1 MNGSEA
7 ALYTTMQAAMDAASP
22 GDHILPIRN
31 ELEESQVID
40 MHEGRKPM
48 PSINRSGLRGGIKR
62 KPYPPNPN
70 RGF

>member
-1 MNGSEA
+1 MRGSEA
-7 ALYTTMQAAMDAASP
+7 AIYEDTESAMDAAAP

-31 ELEESQVID
+31 KNETAQIID
-40 MHEGRKPM
+40 MIEGKRPM
-48 PSINRSGLRGGIKR
+48 PTINRSGLRGGIKR